1 MYLIYAYFIF
11 NFLNKLFCQYIM
23 PCVCA
28 QCKKFLNTKNI
39 FCIECKNKII
49 PIVSKKIDIT
59 PTKSMTVFALS
70 DYKDPLKR
78 LILGKSW
85 SDSLASYQMGQLLW
99 EMLPLQNIDFDVIVP
114 IPLHWTRYAW
124 RGYNQAHE
132 IARVIS
138 KNKKV
143 PICFLIK
150 RKKQTVY
157 QSAVASSAR
166 GENVKDAF
174 ILSNVSKKD
183 YENKHIL
190 LVDDLMTTGS
200 TLRAAAKTL
209 LALKPRTITVV
220 VTCRVI

>member
-1 MYLIYAYFIF
+1 
-11 NFLNKLFCQYIM
+11 M
-23 PCVCA
+23 PCICA
-28 QCKKFLNTKNI
+28 YCKKFLSTKEI
-39 FCIECKNKII
+39 FCIDCKNKII
-49 PIVSKKIDIT
+49 PIVSKKVDIT
-59 PTKSMTVFALS
+59 PSFSMTVFAIS
-70 DYKDPLKR
+70 DYKDPLKK

-85 SDSLASYQMGQLLW
+85 SDSLASYQMGKLLW
-99 EMLPLQNIDFDVIVP
+99 EMTPLQNLDFEVIVP

-124 RGYNQAHE
+124 RGFNQAHE

-138 KNKKV
+138 KKKKV
-143 PICFLIK
+143 PIRFLIK

-157 QSAVASSAR
+157 QSAVVATAR

-174 ILSNVSKKD
+174 ILSDVSKKD

-209 LALKPRTITVV
+209 LALKPRKITVV